1 MKSISFVF
9 ILLTLTG
16 LKAQTLSISAQ
27 DTVCRLD
34 VVDFVNSS
42 SGIDSV
48 QWDFCP
54 GDLQL
59 APLSESSYDIPASTS
74 NLDEVDI
81 VYDGVNYYGFILGL
95 DNTLG
100 RITIGDS
107 LTDNPSSFTN
117 FGTVGTI
124 SSPRRVSAIKEGTTW
139 YLFIANLSNNSIS
152 RIDFGS
158 DIGGSISSSLN
169 LGNIGSELSQPFAIE
184 ALELN
189 GSYYLLVGNHSAMAI
204 KIFDYGNSFS
214 NTPSLI
220 NTISA
225 PTAMGRTTSIE
236 TVTLDGEIHLVVS
249 GQSNG
254 YVYSMGS
261 SLSNTAVEIHDLG
274 SLGPLSGP
282 RDLDVIFDNGEIFI
296 NVISLSG
303 NYYSYR
309 FDENWNF
316 IEYNDYGQIPEISDE
331 TRSIHF
337 QQQHSA
343 WTGFSINRSSNKEL
357 VLIRYP
363 NNCSGTKT
371 SSSED
376 DPTDVSYD
384 SLGWSYYTVHGFAD
398 GFRYHLRDSLFVQ
411 GVDGVY
417 FNSEYNCSN
426 TNTNFI
432 PVPILEG
439 SNVVSYSWNFDDPG
453 SGGGANTS
461 SEANPTHIFTTPGDY
476 NVFLE
481 VTDDCSLTSDTTI
494 SVKIYDENDLTPD
507 FEAEST
513 TFCINSPYQFN
524 DLSFAAEDFPQ
535 SWAWSVDGIV
545 QSTDQ
550 NPMLTFSSE
559 GNVTVRLV
567 VTGLSGCDKIA
578 EQVINISPGPTAGFT
593 PSATSACEGDVISF
607 TDTSSGDSQDYFWDF
622 QNGFTSTASSPPAQL
637 YENSGSY
644 FVSLRTTDAQGC
656 QNTFTQEIS
665 IAASPQ
671 ISIDF
676 DIPCTSPDGVQFYDL
691 TTVEGA
697 DIVSWSWEVN
707 GEEVSTEQNP
717 TINFSS
723 TGVKTVG
730 LTVLSSNGCEQ
741 YASEDIEVLTAPS
754 PDFSINL
761 GCQGE
766 TTTFTDETSSV
777 GNPIVSWLW
786 TVDGTNYGTQ
796 DINHIFENPGSY
808 DVTLEVTGQNFC
820 SETITQTV
828 EIIELPQVSFAVNG
842 ECDNQIIQVIDE
854 STTSEDPVV
863 SRRWM
868 LDGANVGNGTEL
880 LLDEMEDGTYEL
892 GLELET
898 EFGCVVNATQMLE
911 INDAPESLFTSSR
924 TYGIPGDQ
932 LTFTN
937 TSTGG
942 TSYQWLLDGALRS
955 IESGSESITFPN
967 PGEYIVGLVSE
978 NSLGCYDTTSQE
990 ILIAV
995 PEVDLA
1001 IGSFELVNENNTGKI
1016 FMEIQNFSNL
1026 PVEITEAQL
1035 VLENEFRVSEQ
1046 ILEFIGVGESS
1057 LVSLNVG
1064 IPMTVSE
1071 PSYFCVKLISQ
1082 YTAFDDINPVNN
1094 EKCLTIQP
1102 AVQVE
1107 DPFPNP
1113 VSDQFRLKVVV
1124 PDDGAA
1130 TLRLINSAGK
1140 IHKENLFEATTGL
1153 NNFFVDMS
1161 TLNPGI
1167 YYVTVDV
1174 LGYTFKRKVIKL

>member
-1 MKSISFVF
+1 MKVRALILSVLLIVF
-9 ILLTLTG
+9 RIG
-16 LKAQTLSISAQ
+16 VAQ
-27 DTVCRLD
+27 DPVAEFSVQIEACQNEQLELS
-34 VVDFVNSS
+34 NSS
-42 SGIDSV
+42 TNASSYE
-48 QWDFCP
+48 WDFCV
-54 GDLQL
+54 GDLKII
-59 APLSESSYDIPASTS
+59 PTYTSSPASLGTTS
-74 NLDEVDI
+74 TWGLELVEDNGLF
-81 VYDGVNYYGFILGL
+81 YGFIPSRGDGRLIRLDFGSSITNEPTVNDLGDLGL
-95 DNTLG
+95 DNVFAVSILNDGTG
-100 RITIGDS
+100 WKGIGS
-107 LTDNPSSFTN
+107 DNSN
-117 FGTVGTI
+117 DELLLLDFG
-124 SSPRRVSAIKEGTTW
+124 SAITTTPTITDITGT
-139 YLFIANLSNNSIS
+139 LSLSGPLELKLLEYNGSYWGFVVNFSGGYIT

-158 DIGGSISSSLN
+158 SISSTFTHDNLSFGTSVGEVSDIEFISSCSAINAFVTSRSNGKLIKLDFGTDLSTSPTELVLTDTLTNPTSLSIAHDIN
-169 LGNIGSELSQPFAIE
+169 FEVFIESFAVGGGLQRLSLDDNIALISGQYLGN
-184 ALELN
+184 
-189 GSYYLLVGNHSAMAI
+189 
-204 KIFDYGNSFS
+204 
-214 NTPSLI
+214 
-220 NTISA
+220 
-225 PTAMGRTTSIE
+225 
-236 TVTLDGEIHLVVS
+236 VS
-249 GQSNG
+249 GVDRETGLVLQRIS
-254 YVYSMGS
+254 SDWTLL
-261 SLSNTAVEIHDLG
+261 SLSNKGNFGYYEFPQVCQSSVETSSDAEPVGVTYNQSGEYYIKLDAIGTCTDSKVDTITITPNTAPSISYTKDYVCETSPITFTPSNTGLSSYSWDFDGDEVEDSTDPIPSYEY
-274 SLGPLSGP
+274 SLAGGGPGP
-282 RDLDVIFDNGEIFI
+282 GTYTVRVDVSDGTCDNFYEEEITIYSDPPVPAFTVTASECVNTDISFANDTDESQHMGVISYMWDFDNDGTID
-296 NVISLSG
+296 ST
-303 NYYSYR
+303 
-309 FDENWNF
+309 D
-316 IEYNDYGQIPEISDE
+316 
-331 TRSIHF
+331 
-337 QQQHSA
+337 
-343 WTGFSINRSSNKEL
+343 
-357 VLIRYP
+357 P
-363 NNCSGTKT
+363 NPTFAYTTPGTKT
-371 SSSED
+371 
-376 DPTDVSYD
+376 VVLYD
-384 SLGWSYYTVHGFAD
+384 TIPG
-398 GFRYHLRDSLFVQ
+398 
-411 GVDGVY
+411 
-417 FNSEYNCSN
+417 CSN
-426 TNTNFI
+426 
-432 PVPILEG
+432 
-439 SNVVSYSWNFDDPG
+439 VSATFDI
-453 SGGGANTS
+453 
-461 SEANPTHIFTTPGDY
+461 E
-476 NVFLE
+476 
-481 VTDDCSLTSDTTI
+481 
-494 SVKIYDENDLTPD
+494 
-507 FEAEST
+507 
-513 TFCINSPYQFN
+513 
-524 DLSFAAEDFPQ
+524 
-535 SWAWSVDGIV
+535 
-545 QSTDQ
+545 
-550 NPMLTFSSE
+550 
-559 GNVTVRLV
+559 
-567 VTGLSGCDKIA
+567 
-578 EQVINISPGPTAGFT
+578 ISPGPTAGFT
-593 PSATSACEGDVISF
+593 PSTTSACEGDVVSF
-607 TDTSSGDSQDYFWDF
+607 TDASSGDSQDYFWDF

-691 TTVEGA
+691 TTVDGA
-697 DIVSWSWEVN
+697 DIVSWSWDVN

-892 GLELET
+892 ELELET
-898 EFGCVVNATQMLE
+898 EFGCVVNSTQTLE
-911 INDAPESLFTSSR
+911 INDAPESSFTSSR

-1082 YTAFDDINPVNN
+1082 YTAYDDINPVNN
-1094 EKCLTIQP
+1094 EKCLTMQP

-1113 VSDQFRLKVVV
+1113 VSNQFRLKVVV